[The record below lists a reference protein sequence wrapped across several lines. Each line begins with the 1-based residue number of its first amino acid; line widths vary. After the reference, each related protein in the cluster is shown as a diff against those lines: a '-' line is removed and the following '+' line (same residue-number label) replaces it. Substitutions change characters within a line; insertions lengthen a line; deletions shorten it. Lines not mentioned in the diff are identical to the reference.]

1 MPQVSTEPPKYPGLT
16 PPLSTDQPTAE
27 EKAFSK
33 ALENCMRSNFD
44 VFETEAEINHRINVL
59 AKVNK
64 MAKEWIKEESLRKNI
79 PPAAAEKVGGKV
91 YTFGSYRLGV
101 QTKGADI
108 DTLCVGPRHIE
119 HRDFFD
125 TFYAKLSACPN
136 VKSLHAVEEAF
147 VPVIKMTFDGIELDM
162 LYARL
167 ANPSIPEDLTLQDSK
182 ILKNLETKC
191 VRSLNGCRVT
201 DEILRQVPSQEN
213 FRLTL
218 RAVKL
223 WAKRKGIYS
232 NVLGFLGGVSWAMLV
247 ARVCQLYPHAEPSI
261 LLLKFFFI
269 WSTWEWP
276 KPVLL
281 KDPEETDLKYP
292 VWDPRVNP
300 SDRFHL
306 MPIITPS
313 YPQQNSTFNVTRSTL
328 DVMISEFKEGVATME
343 KILSNKCNWITL
355 FEPAKFFLNYKHYVI
370 LIAKA
375 DTEES
380 YIKWQGLVESKI
392 RMLIQALE
400 IRASRAHVYPKS
412 FGPLTPEEGRYVTKW
427 FIGLTFAGGK
437 NQSIN
442 LTQDIQGFSNQV
454 YNQSQRQQI
463 IRPDMVLDVKHV
475 KRKSLPSFLPEDL
488 AEQVRLFNKKS
499 SSSSNL
505 ANMRS
510 PPTVVSKS
518 PSTNID
524 ADLKTSS
531 QDSGLPLSID
541 LDSSESHEL
550 IQSENA
556 NGDSEGL
563 LPAKDD
569 AMKRGINTG
578 EDIDAKKQRVEEERD
593 SVSASPDS
601 PTGDESSQVSA
612 SASSSGS
619 VELELDSSSQTLALP
634 VIQKAKQINLK
645 LTSR

>member
-1 MPQVSTEPPKYPGLT
+1 MSQVSTEPPKYPGLT

-27 EKAFSK
+27 DKAFSK
-33 ALENCMRSNFD
+33 ALEDCMRSNFN

-64 MAKEWIKEESLRKNI
+64 MVKEWIKEETLRKNI
-79 PPAAAEKVGGKV
+79 PPAAAEKIGGKV
-91 YTFGSYRLGV
+91 CTFGSYHLGV
-101 QTKGADI
+101 QTKGANIDI
-108 DTLCVGPRHIE
+108 LCVGPRHIE
-119 HRDFFD
+119 HRDFFS
-125 TFYAKLSACPN
+125 TFYAKLSACPD
-136 VKSLHAVEEAF
+136 VTSLLAVEEAY
-147 VPVIKMTFDGIELDM
+147 VPVIKIAFDGIGVHLT
-162 LYARL
+162 YARL
-167 ANPSIPEDLTLQDSK
+167 AKPSIPEDLTLQDSK
-182 ILKNLETKC
+182 ILRNLETKC
-191 VRSLNGCRVT
+191 VRGLDGPRVT
-201 DEILRQVPSQEN
+201 DEILRQVPSWEN

-232 NVLGFLGGVSWAMLV
+232 NVLGFLGGVSWAILV

-292 VWDPRVNP
+292 VWDPRANP

-306 MPIITPS
+306 MPIVTPS
-313 YPQQNSTFNVTRSTL
+313 YPQRNSTFNVTRSTL

-355 FEPAKFFLNYKHYVI
+355 FEPSKFFLNYKHYVI
-370 LIAKA
+370 LIAKV

-392 RMLIQALE
+392 RLLIQALE
-400 IRASRAHVYPKS
+400 IKAARAHVYPKS
-412 FGPLTPEEGRYVTKW
+412 FGPLTPDEGRYVTKW
-427 FIGLTFAGGK
+427 FIGLTFGEGK
-437 NQSIN
+437 NQCIN

-463 IRPDMVLDVKHV
+463 IQPDMFLDAKHV
-475 KRKSLPSFLPEDL
+475 KRKGLPSFLPEDL

-510 PPTVVSKS
+510 PTVVSKS

-524 ADLKTSS
+524 VDTKTSS
-531 QDSGLPLSID
+531 QNSGLPLSID
-541 LDSSESHEL
+541 LESCESQEPL
-550 IQSENA
+550 QRENA
-556 NGDSEGL
+556 YDDSRRL
-563 LPAKDD
+563 LHAKDTV
-569 AMKRGINTG
+569 MKREINT
-578 EDIDAKKQRVEEERD
+578 EDDVDAKKQRVEEDGD
-593 SVSASPDS
+593 SVIAAPGS
-601 PTGDESSQVSA
+601 PTGNECSQM

-619 VELELDSSSQTLALP
+619 VELKLDSSSQTPDLP
-634 VIQKAKQINLK
+634 VLQKAKQINLK
-645 LTSR
+645 LISR